1 VLTSGTGLVS
11 GMVFRFHIHF
21 GLLWQCRDHGGIGG
35 LLLHREYPNDAQYR
49 SGGVGFGSI
58 YTPWSLAAV

>member
-1 VLTSGTGLVS
+1 VS
-11 GMVFRFHIHF
+11 VSVPYTLF
-21 GLLWQCRDHGGIGG
+21 GLLRQCRDGGISG
-35 LLLHREYPNDAQYR
+35 LLLHRVYLNDTQYR